1 MRSVLYI
8 LLIYLNFQRII
19 SWMSRFGLILF
30 ILSTPAALVNAQL
43 AHGALTLAFIFVFVF
58 PYLFTP
64 MIHRELISNRHLA
77 LVPGFHIRAG
87 MTLFIY
93 TVLLALTLPCI
104 SAIHGANA
112 VTPWRVLAVFTAA
125 SAYSGF
131 YGSIL
136 PSRYVLLFGTIVP
149 LGLFVL
155 VVQYKPLINAVVL
168 DPRFLGTAFAISVLG
183 WIYGLM
189 VLAMKN
195 YFRPVYASTPLIS
208 GKPDVISTNAFTP
221 NLGWLSRWQ
230 IGPYQSAAGTLLSGC
245 PDGMLNRIKR
255 VLDTIVIAPLLV
267 CLFILFMWGIKFPS
281 QPVAISSFFL
291 LFSLLTSIM
300 FSLDYG
306 ELAARGRLL
315 WLRYGG
321 DRQWQWRFME
331 KYILTTL
338 GINVLIALVIS
349 TAFLLLT
356 DVPSIKLLYY
366 FTMIICGV
374 FFCCYLS
381 LACRIHNWSNVAIA
395 ITIIIFFSFLVTVS
409 TIILLGP
416 APDTG
421 ILVSNP
427 LRFVSMPGG
436 LILLSLALRAYA
448 RRGFTGVDWFI
459 VKPRQVPRYQARSW
473 SR

>member
-1 MRSVLYI
+1 MRAVFYI

-195 YFRPVYASTPLIS
+195 Y
-208 GKPDVISTNAFTP
+208 
-221 NLGWLSRWQ
+221 LGWLSRWQ

-321 DRQWQWRFME
+321 DRLWQWRFME

-395 ITIIIFFSFLVTVS
+395 ITIIIFLSFLVTVS